1 MKRVFTV
8 ITLLL
13 LFLTLRAQETEKVK
27 HGFNSVPYPVVGY
40 SDDLGIQYGV
50 NYTIFDY
57 GDGSLFPNYRHNAV
71 MEFSRY
77 TRGQTSLKLTYQ
89 SAYLIPG
96 IRVSAAI
103 AYNMNPM
110 YHFYGFNGS
119 ATPVNRSLDR
129 KDGVAFYDIDRKFV
143 RAVATFQGPIIEG
156 LDWAAGVNFLSYK
169 IGTLNPKY
177 GYDPQNSLYNSY
189 IASGMIRQDEAGG
202 GNVLEF
208 NAGLAYDTRNATT
221 IPSKG
226 IWSELYFTLAPD
238 AFRTGYSY
246 TRLSAHFRHYV
257 GIVDN
262 DRLTFAYHLAYQGII
277 SGDPPFYILQNIT
290 SLVVNRTVNEG
301 LGNKN
306 TIRGTLYN
314 RFIGKGYVWANFET
328 RVKLFSF
335 NIPTHLFSLQ
345 NQDFYLAANP
355 FFDCGAIVSP
365 FRLDAGKGTDL
376 YREVTKMHGSYG
388 TGFKLVMNRNFV
400 ASVEVARPLSRDD
413 GHFALIMGTNYLF

>member
-1 MKRVFTV
+1 MKKLYVV

-13 LFLTLRAQETEKVK
+13 LSLALAAQDKVK
-27 HGFNSVPYPVVGY
+27 RGLNSVPYPVIGY
-40 SDDLGIQYGV
+40 SDDLGIQYGL

-57 GDGSLFPNYRHNAV
+57 GDGSIYPNYRHKAV

-77 TRGQTSLKLTYQ
+77 TRGQTGIKLTYQ

-129 KDGVAFYDIDRKFV
+129 KEGVAFYDIDRKFV
-143 RAVATFQGPIIEG
+143 RAVTTFQGPLADG

-169 IGTLNPKY
+169 VGTLNPKY
-177 GYDPQNSLYNSY
+177 GYDTQYSLYNNYVS
-189 IASGMIRQDEAGG
+189 SGMIRPDEAGG
-202 GNVLEF
+202 GKALEF
-208 NAGLAYDTRNATT
+208 NAGLVYDSRNYTT

-226 IWSELYFTLAPD
+226 IWTELYFTFAPD
-238 AFRTGYSY
+238 VFKTGHSY
-246 TRLSAHFRHYV
+246 TRLSAHFRHYL
-257 GIVDN
+257 GILDN
-262 DRLTFAYHLAYQGII
+262 DRLTFAYHLAYQEII

-314 RFIGKGYVWANFET
+314 RFIGKGYVWGNFET
-328 RVKLFSF
+328 RVKLFNF
-335 NIPTHLFSLQ
+335 GIPTHLFSLE

-365 FRLDAGKGTDL
+365 YRLGAERGSEL
-376 YREVTKMHGSYG
+376 YRQATKFHGSYG
-388 TGFKLVMNRNFV
+388 AGLKLVMNRNFV
-400 ASVEVARPLSRDD
+400 MSFEMARPIIRDD
-413 GHFALIMGTNYLF
+413 GRFALIMGTNYLF

>member
-1 MKRVFTV
+1 MKRL
-8 ITLLL
+8 IAAAILLAL
-13 LFLTLRAQETEKVK
+13 AAGAHAQDKVK
-27 HGFNSVPYPVVGY
+27 RGFNSVPYPVVGY
-40 SDDLGIQYGV
+40 SDDLGIQYGL
-50 NYTIFDY
+50 NYTFFDY
-57 GDGSLFPNYRHNAV
+57 GDGSIFPNYRHKAV

-77 TRGQTSLKLTYQ
+77 TRGQTGLKLTYQ

-96 IRVSAAI
+96 IRFSAAL

-119 ATPVNRSLDR
+119 AMPVNRKLDR
-129 KDGVAFYDIDRKFV
+129 KEGVAFYDIDRKFI
-143 RAVATFQGPIIEG
+143 RAVATFQGPIFEG
-156 LDWAAGVNFLSYK
+156 LDWAAGVNFLSYR

-177 GYDPQNSLYNSY
+177 GYDPEYSLYNEY
-189 IASGMIRQDEAGG
+189 VKSGVIRQDEAAG

-208 NAGLAYDTRNATT
+208 NAGLVYDTRNATS

-226 IWSELYFTLAPD
+226 IWSELYLTGAPD
-238 AFRTGYSY
+238 VFGTGHHY
-246 TRLSAHFRHYV
+246 TRLSAHFRHYI
-257 GIVDN
+257 GIVDS

-290 SLVVNRTVNEG
+290 SLVVNKTVNEG

-328 RVKLFSF
+328 RIKLFGF
-335 NIPTHLFSLQ
+335 MAR
-345 NQDFYLAANP
+345 NQAFYIATNP

-365 FRLDAGKGTDL
+365 YRLELIREMQGGSGSYRDA
-376 YREVTKMHGSYG
+376 TKFHGSYG
-388 TGFKLVMNRNFV
+388 AGLKLVMNRNFIM
-400 ASVEVARPLSRDD
+400 SVEVARPLNRDD
-413 GHFALIMGTNYLF
+413 GRFGLIMGSNYLF

>member
-1 MKRVFTV
+1 MKKALAA

-13 LFLTLRAQETEKVK
+13 LSLAAPAQDKVK

-40 SDDLGIQYGV
+40 SDDLGIQYGI
-50 NYTIFDY
+50 NYTLFDY
-57 GDGSLFPNYRHNAV
+57 GDGSIFPNYRHKAV
-71 MEFSRY
+71 VELSRY
-77 TRGQTSLKLTYQ
+77 TRGQTGLKLTYQ

-96 IRVSAAI
+96 IRVSAAL

-119 ATPVNRSLDR
+119 ATPFNRALDR
-129 KDGVAFYDIDRKFV
+129 KGGVAFYDFDRKFI
-143 RAVATFQGPIIEG
+143 RAVTNFQGPIVNG
-156 LDWAAGVNFLSYK
+156 LDWAAGVNFLSYR
-169 IGTLNPKY
+169 IDRLNPKY
-177 GYDPQNSLYNSY
+177 GYDPDNSLYNRY
-189 IASGMIRQDEAGG
+189 VETGVIRPDEAEG

-208 NAGLAYDTRNATT
+208 NAGLVCDTRNATT

-226 IWSELYFTLAPD
+226 IWSELYFTVAPD
-238 AFRTGYSY
+238 VFRTGHDY

-277 SGDPPFYILQNIT
+277 SGDPPFYVLQNIT
-290 SLVVNRTVNEG
+290 SLIVNRTVNEG

-328 RVKLFSF
+328 RVKLFNF
-335 NIPTHLFSLQ
+335 TLPTHLFSLQ
-345 NQDFYLAANP
+345 NQSFYIAANP

-365 FRLDAGKGTDL
+365 YRLNAARGSQAYKDA
-376 YREVTKMHGSYG
+376 TKFHGSYG
-388 TGFKLVMNRNFV
+388 AGLKLVMNRNFV
-400 ASVEVARPLSRDD
+400 MSVEVARPLNRDD
-413 GHFALIMGTNYLF
+413 GHFGLIMGSNYLF

>member
-1 MKRVFTV
+1 MKKAIAA
-8 ITLLL
+8 ITLLVL
-13 LFLTLRAQETEKVK
+13 SFAVSAQDKVK
-27 HGFNSVPYPVVGY
+27 HGFNSVPYPVIGY

-50 NYTIFDY
+50 NYTFFDY
-57 GDGSLFPNYRHNAV
+57 GDGSIFPNYRHKAV

-77 TRGQTSLKLTYQ
+77 TRGQTGLKLTYQ

-96 IRVSAAI
+96 IRVSAAM

-119 ATPVNRSLDR
+119 ATPVNRMLDR
-129 KDGVAFYDIDRKFV
+129 KGGLAYYDIDRKFF
-143 RAVATFQGPIIEG
+143 RAVTNFQGPIANGI
-156 LDWAAGVNFLSYK
+156 DWAAGINYLSYR
-169 IGTLNPKY
+169 IGQLNPKY
-177 GYDPQNSLYNSY
+177 GYDVTNSLYNSY
-189 IASGMIRQDEAGG
+189 LESGIIRPDEARGG
-202 GNVLEF
+202 RVLEF
-208 NAGLAYDTRNATT
+208 NAGLVCDTRNATT

-226 IWSELYFTLAPD
+226 IWSELYFTVSPD
-238 AFRTGYSY
+238 AFRTGHSY

-277 SGDPPFYILQNIT
+277 SGDPPFYVLQNIT
-290 SLVVNRTVNEG
+290 SLIVNRTVNEG

-314 RFIGKGYVWANFET
+314 RFIGKGYVWGNFET
-328 RVKLFSF
+328 RVKLFNF
-335 NIPTHLFSLQ
+335 TLPTRLFSLE
-345 NQDFYLAANP
+345 NQSFYIAANP

-365 FRLDAGKGTDL
+365 YRLDAPKGSRA
-376 YREVTKMHGSYG
+376 YKEATKFHGSYG

-400 ASVEVARPLSRDD
+400 MSVEVARPLDRDD
-413 GHFALIMGTNYLF
+413 GHFGLIMGTNYLF

>member
-1 MKRVFTV
+1 MKKALAV
-8 ITLLL
+8 ITLLVL
-13 LFLTLRAQETEKVK
+13 SFAVSAQDKVK
-27 HGFNSVPYPVVGY
+27 HGFNSVPYPVIGY

-50 NYTIFDY
+50 NYTLFDY
-57 GDGSLFPNYRHNAV
+57 GDGSIFPNYRHKAV

-77 TRGQTSLKLTYQ
+77 TRGQTGLKLTYQ

-96 IRVSAAI
+96 IRVSAAL

-129 KDGVAFYDIDRKFV
+129 KGGLAYYDIDRKFF
-143 RAVATFQGPIIEG
+143 RAVTNFQGPIANGI
-156 LDWAAGVNFLSYK
+156 DWAAGINYLSYR
-169 IGTLNPKY
+169 IGQLNPKY
-177 GYDPQNSLYNSY
+177 GYDVTNSLYTRY
-189 IASGMIRQDEAGG
+189 VESGIIRPDEAEGG
-202 GNVLEF
+202 RVLEF
-208 NAGLAYDTRNATT
+208 NAGLVCDTRNATT

-226 IWSELYFTLAPD
+226 VWSELYFTVAPD
-238 AFRTGYSY
+238 VFRTGHSY

-277 SGDPPFYILQNIT
+277 SGDPPFYVLQNIT
-290 SLVVNRTVNEG
+290 SLIVNRTVNEG

-314 RFIGKGYVWANFET
+314 RFIGKGYVWGNFET
-328 RVKLFSF
+328 RVKLFNF
-335 NIPTHLFSLQ
+335 TIPTHLFSLE
-345 NQDFYLAANP
+345 NQSFYIAANP

-365 FRLDAGKGTDL
+365 YRLDASKGSQAYKDA
-376 YREVTKMHGSYG
+376 TKFHGSYG

-400 ASVEVARPLSRDD
+400 MSVEVARPLNRDD
-413 GHFALIMGTNYLF
+413 GHFGLIMGTNYLF

>member
-1 MKRVFTV
+1 MKKAIAA
-8 ITLLL
+8 ITLLVL
-13 LFLTLRAQETEKVK
+13 SFAVSAQDKVK
-27 HGFNSVPYPVVGY
+27 HGFNSVPYPVIGY

-50 NYTIFDY
+50 NYTFFDY
-57 GDGSLFPNYRHNAV
+57 GDGSIFPNYRHKAV

-77 TRGQTSLKLTYQ
+77 TRGQTGLKLTYQ

-96 IRVSAAI
+96 IRVSAAL

-119 ATPVNRSLDR
+119 ATPVNRTLDR
-129 KDGVAFYDIDRKFV
+129 KGGLAYYDIDRKFF
-143 RAVATFQGPIIEG
+143 RAVTNFQGPIANGI
-156 LDWAAGVNFLSYK
+156 DWAAGINYLSYR
-169 IGTLNPKY
+169 IGQLNPKY
-177 GYDPQNSLYNSY
+177 GYDVTNSLYNSY
-189 IASGMIRQDEAGG
+189 LESGIIRLDEARGG
-202 GNVLEF
+202 RVLEF
-208 NAGLAYDTRNATT
+208 NAGLVCDTRNATT

-226 IWSELYFTLAPD
+226 IWSELYFTVSPD
-238 AFRTGYSY
+238 AFRTGHSY

-277 SGDPPFYILQNIT
+277 SGDPPFYVLQNIT
-290 SLVVNRTVNEG
+290 SLIVNRTVNEG

-314 RFIGKGYVWANFET
+314 RFIGKGYVWGNFET
-328 RVKLFSF
+328 RVKLFNF
-335 NIPTHLFSLQ
+335 TLPTRLFSLE
-345 NQDFYLAANP
+345 NQSFYIAANP

-365 FRLDAGKGTDL
+365 YRLDAPKGSRA
-376 YREVTKMHGSYG
+376 YKEATKFHGSYG

-400 ASVEVARPLSRDD
+400 MSVEVARPLDRDD
-413 GHFALIMGTNYLF
+413 GHFGLIMGTNYLF